1 MNLCRSW
8 SSIPGSSSHQA
19 VTFTFDLELFAA
31 QQGHF
36 VFSDFDRKEA
46 VQPQLADFW
55 IVATKW
61 SFHICFFSVNQIM
74 AEVFG
79 SRSLNDKVSNNL
91 FVCLLVLARLRRNK
105 CSTVND
111 VFLSWQKEG
120 GLDKDGEL
128 KEARRELE
136 EWKVGRC
143 EVAQRFSSIVK

>member
-1 MNLCRSW
+1 
-8 SSIPGSSSHQA
+8 
-19 VTFTFDLELFAA
+19 
-31 QQGHF
+31 
-36 VFSDFDRKEA
+36 
-46 VQPQLADFW
+46 
-55 IVATKW
+55 
-61 SFHICFFSVNQIM
+61 M

-120 GLDKDGEL
+120 GLDKHGEL